1 MSDSLWLHAVLH
13 CLQSLLKFMSIE
25 SAVLSNHLILCC
37 PLFLLPSIFPSI
49 RVFSNESA
57 LCISWPKYWSFSLSP
72 SNDYSGLISFRIEW
86 LVLLEVHSG
95 SDLTCTLPKYHIAE
109 AKTISKG
116 SAPLLGVDCVPRQC
130 SGHLP
135 GGCTPACPQPCAAV
149 ELGRVLQDCWIS
161 PKMST
166 SSSILAWKI
175 PWTEEPGRLQ
185 SIGCKEW
192 DPTEHRH
199 KAAFVF
205 LSSVS

>member
-1 MSDSLWLHAVLH
+1 
-13 CLQSLLKFMSIE
+13 MSIE

-49 RVFSNESA
+49 RVFSSESA
-57 LCISWPKYWSFSLSP
+57 LCISCPKYWSFSLSP

-95 SDLTCTLPKYHIAE
+95 SDLTCTLPNYHIAE

-116 SAPLLGVDCVPRQC
+116 SAPLLGVDRVPRQC

-161 PKMST
+161 PQKST
-166 SSSILAWKI
+166 SFSIYWLLLLYVML
-175 PWTEEPGRLQ
+175 TLHE
-185 SIGCKEW
+185 
-192 DPTEHRH
+192 
-199 KAAFVF
+199 FVCF
-205 LSSVS
+205 LSTRGEMGRHYFKLLKAKAGWKL